1 MCKLSLTVLFTVRM
15 TCPVSM
21 LLVLT
26 AAVIDALMGQLVLDV
41 SANKLD
47 SKSID
52 MLKAYLKVSSYYIYG
67 CRSKISYYMVITT
80 DPGVHSKRIAT
91 TEI

>member
-1 MCKLSLTVLFTVRM
+1 M
-15 TCPVSM
+15 TCLVSM

-26 AAVIDALMGQLVLDV
+26 VAAIDALMGQLVLDV

-52 MLKAYLKVSSYYIYG
+52 MLKAYLKVTSYYIYG
-67 CRSKISYYMVITT
+67 CRSKTFCYMAITT
-80 DPGVHSKRIAT
+80 DPGVHSNRIAT